1 MDPLRTALNSKEDRE
16 ELTKQVFMRCMAIT
30 MDREEA
36 RDLAQETILK
46 GLEKINQF
54 DGKNLQA
61 WLSAI
66 AKNTHI
72 DKLRKSKNKNAEK
85 IIGEFKGLDVNGID
99 SEFTLKEEAKDLL
112 WVRVY
117 INDVFQPQEN
127 YSISGTSLKFS
138 TPPKKDSVIK
148 IIKYKGPTGLES
160 LESEHVE
167 GDQEASIIKDE
178 IERCMKKLSEE
189 DREIIALLPIST
201 NDEMAEALEISSN
214 NMRVKISRARSKL
227 AECLEIAA

>member
-1 MDPLRTALNSKEDRE
+1 MDPLRTALNSKEERE

-61 WLSAI
+61 WLSTI

-72 DKLRKSKNKNAEK
+72 DRVRKKTYTFTDKVTKEKEK
-85 IIGEFKGLDVNGID
+85 IQRESYPDELP
-99 SEFTLKEEAKDLL
+99 EL
-112 WVRVY
+112 
-117 INDVFQPQEN
+117 PQE
-127 YSISGTSLKFS
+127 SH
-138 TPPKKDSVIK
+138 
-148 IIKYKGPTGLES
+148 E
-160 LESEHVE
+160 E
-167 GDQEASIIKDE
+167 GVLIRMEL
-178 IERCMKKLSEE
+178 ERCMKKLSEE

-201 NDEMAEALEISSN
+201 NEEMAEELEISSN
-214 NMRVKISRARSKL
+214 NMRVKINRARNKL